1 MILRQ
6 EPLNHE
12 QIIPNNTEQI
22 ILILKY
28 DHAVYK
34 ATFTNTWELNTL
46 TISKVK
52 LIYEDIKG
60 REHTDELT
68 ALLNSDLLIL
78 TKCRKFRILTNDIT
92 YITGTLYTKST
103 IEEKIR
109 TFQETT
115 SELHPQRAIYL
126 LHTIYSL
133 ITGETCNL
141 PILDED
147 TIIPTL
153 LHLFNEDQIHELL
166 CMCHSNDK
174 LINIILEAIDN
185 YEMSL

>member
-6 EPLNHE
+6 ESLNPN

-28 DHAVYK
+28 YHAVYK
-34 ATFTNTWELNTL
+34 ATFTNKWELNTL
-46 TISKVK
+46 TLTNVK

-68 ALLNSDLLIL
+68 TLLNSDILIL
-78 TKCRKFRILTNDIT
+78 DKCHRFRILTNDIT

-109 TFQETT
+109 TFQKTT
-115 SELHPQRAIYL
+115 QKLHPPTAIYL
-126 LHTIYSL
+126 LHTIHAL

-141 PILDED
+141 PLLDED
-147 TIIPTL
+147 KIIPTL
-153 LHLFNEDQIHELL
+153 LQLFNEDQIQELL
-166 CMCHSNDK
+166 CICHSNDK
-174 LINIILEAIDN
+174 LINIILETIDN
-185 YEMSL
+185 YD